1 MRYFIFRLSQ
11 ISCGSDTSY
20 EGNSLSYVSNG
31 QNSGQDN
38 SLLIKSASVG
48 MINLEKQAF
57 ENFNREKGYES
68 LPRNQAPLSA
78 DKEISKS
85 SSRFGL
91 SNLASKFRKVRLRG
105 KSKSTEKNAEKEK
118 LDTVTKLCRQSL
130 LVNLHGNSAVDIN
143 KKQMDGKP
151 KPERSQS
158 QTDKS
163 IFLAGRTGTAV
174 AVGNEEVISQFH
186 RSVSRS
192 SSKSDNLPSCSKSS
206 K

>member
-1 MRYFIFRLSQ
+1 MLIFRLSQ

-20 EGNSLSYVSNG
+20 EGNSLSYISNN

-68 LPRNQAPLSA
+68 LPRNQTALSV
-78 DKEISKS
+78 DKEKS

-105 KSKSTEKNAEKEK
+105 KSRSTEKNGEKEK

-143 KKQMDGKP
+143 KKQNDGKT
-151 KPERSQS
+151 KSERSQS

-174 AVGNEEVISQFH
+174 AVSNEEVISQFH
-186 RSVSRS
+186 KSISRS
-192 SSKSDNLPSCSKSS
+192 NSKLDNLPSCSKSS